1 MSSPEV
7 ERFEISENDLEDIYN
22 PGQRRFRQTKHQATY
37 GKLLVAKS
45 RYLSRP
51 FFPQDFVLGAYFIWM

>member
-45 RYLSRP
+45 RLYYDACISI
-51 FFPQDFVLGAYFIWM
+51 F